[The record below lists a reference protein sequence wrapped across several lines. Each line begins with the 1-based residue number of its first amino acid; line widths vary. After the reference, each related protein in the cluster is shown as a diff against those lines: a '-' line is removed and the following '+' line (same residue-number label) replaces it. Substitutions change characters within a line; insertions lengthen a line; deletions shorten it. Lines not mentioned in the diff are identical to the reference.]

1 MLGVRRWD
9 RVTGL
14 FFFFFFRF
22 PGRNLLGEGGVT
34 TPCALRTLPAV
45 PILAIWR
52 QQAVDLQRSI
62 MSGDYPHLAP
72 GVDIKALLRLMG
84 GPFSASATHTHFL
97 STLLLT
103 YIPTTRIHAS
113 LRTPR
118 LFSSINH
125 FVVNK

>member
-1 MLGVRRWD
+1 MVGPGDGMGSR
-9 RVTGL
+9 GSFL
-14 FFFFFFRF
+14 FSFRF

-52 QQAVDLQRSI
+52 QQAVDLKWSI

-84 GPFSASATHTHFL
+84 GPLLSFGYSHTLFVNAPTHLHTHDTHL
-97 STLLLT
+97 
-103 YIPTTRIHAS
+103 
-113 LRTPR
+113 
-118 LFSSINH
+118 
-125 FVVNK
+125 

>member
-1 MLGVRRWD
+1 MLLRPPV
-9 RVTGL
+9 
-14 FFFFFFRF
+14 
-22 PGRNLLGEGGVT
+22 P
-34 TPCALRTLPAV
+34 LRTLPAV

-52 QQAVDLQRSI
+52 QQAVDLKWSI

-118 LFSSINH
+118 LLPWINLSS
-125 FVVNK
+125 